1 MAEPI
6 TLTQLLKDSRD
17 AKELLNNSI
26 KLFNEGISE
35 LNIAVK
41 EADILISEEK
51 DGDNRYQLMQYKS
64 NILQIKADY
73 IRQLEETEKNLNE
86 LKGVIR
92 LVEKA
97 IQLNTGDIF

>member
-51 DGDNRYQLMQYKS
+51 DGDNKYQLMQYKS